1 MALPFRTSRPKLS
14 YMKRTALRLL
24 LVCVT
29 ILPVTGADYRGK
41 VGKLEA
47 VFSLEWHDDGSVSG
61 AYAYPSKPGTVYGL
75 AGSNP
80 AEGELY
86 LEEYTGDTLTAR
98 CALKKTVTNGVI
110 VWRGEMHNTDGRV
123 LEMEFARARAENTT
137 APAPVSPAAA
147 ETTYSGYV
155 GRLEAE
161 FQLSWLEDGTV
172 SGSYHYPKRPGT
184 FYGIY
189 GVNPAEGEL
198 FLAEYTGERLT
209 ASCALRKRLEA
220 DVIIWEGIMMNEDG
234 RHFPMA
240 FARARGTA
248 TAAGTIDDYEAK
260 RQALFSSIGESA
272 RWDDFPL
279 ADEVIE
285 RVPVHLDGGEYFGAR
300 ILAWDSDGIGT
311 TIRLIVA
318 DWDNDGN
325 LLVDEERE
333 LTLRVARVLPL
344 AKEHLVGREVSLLF
358 AADGSLYSLEL
369 PDIAITHVRRSPT
382 GKLEVRGVID
392 LSTAEDSFDWTPE
405 RFAEKMRTA
414 PVIDFIPDKLA
425 LHLEPARDLELAEGE
440 VFFQTIRFVRDHG
453 IAIQATSA
461 GPGSL
466 ELESLSLSPE
476 PEPVPWIALEG
487 LKEPVKAPPSQFTTQ
502 AG

>member
-1 MALPFRTSRPKLS
+1 MTLPFRASRPKFTI
-14 YMKRTALRLL
+14 MKRAALRLL
-24 LVCVT
+24 LFCIT

-98 CALKKTVTNGVI
+98 CFLKKNVTNGAI
-110 VWRGEMHNTDGRV
+110 IWRGEMNNTDGRV
-123 LEMEFARARAENTT
+123 LEMEFARARGENAT
-137 APAPVSPAAA
+137 AAVPASPAAA
-147 ETTYSGYV
+147 EATYSGYV

-172 SGSYHYPKRPGT
+172 SGSYHYPQRPDT
-184 FYGIY
+184 IYGIH

-198 FLAEYTGERLT
+198 FLAEYTGDRLT

-220 DVIIWEGIMMNEDG
+220 DVIVWEGIMMNADG

-240 FARARGTA
+240 FARARGT
-248 TAAGTIDDYEAK
+248 TAPAGTIDDYEAK
-260 RQALFSSIGESA
+260 RRAIFSSIGGSA

-279 ADEVIE
+279 ADEVVE

-311 TIRLIVA
+311 TIKLIIA
-318 DWDNDGN
+318 DWDNDGK
-325 LLVDEERE
+325 LLVDEGRE
-333 LTLRVARVLPL
+333 VTLRVARTLPIPAAL
-344 AKEHLVGREVSLLF
+344 LVGREISLLV
-358 AADGSLYSLEL
+358 DGDGAIYSLEL
-369 PDIAITHVRRSPT
+369 PDIAITHVRRSPS

-392 LSTAEDSFDWTPE
+392 LSTAADSFDWTPE

-425 LHLEPARDLELAEGE
+425 LDLEPVRDLELAEGE
-440 VFFQTIRFVRDHG
+440 VFFQTIRYVRDHG
-453 IAIQATSA
+453 IVIQATSA

-466 ELESLSLSPE
+466 ELESLSLDPE

>member
-1 MALPFRTSRPKLS
+1 MKLA
-14 YMKRTALRLL
+14 ALRLL
-24 LVCVT
+24 LVCFT

-61 AYAYPSKPGTVYGL
+61 AYGYPAKPGTIYGL

-86 LEEYTGDTLTAR
+86 LEEYTGDVLTAQ
-98 CALKKTVTNGVI
+98 CSLKKTVTNGAI

-123 LEMEFARARAENTT
+123 LEMEFTRARGENAM
-137 APAPVSPAAA
+137 APVPVSPAAA
-147 ETTYSGYV
+147 ENTYSGYV

-161 FQLSWLEDGTV
+161 FQLSWLEDGIV
-172 SGSYHYPKRPGT
+172 SGSYHYPQRPGT
-184 FYGIY
+184 TYGIY

-198 FLAEYTGERLT
+198 FLAEYTGDRLT

-220 DVIIWEGIMMNEDG
+220 EVIIWEGIMMNEDG

-240 FARARGTA
+240 FARARGTTA
-248 TAAGTIDDYEAK
+248 AAGTIDDYEAK
-260 RQALFSSIGESA
+260 RQALFASIEQLA

-285 RVPVHLDGGEYFGAR
+285 RVPVHLEDGEYFGAR
-300 ILAWDSDGIGT
+300 ILAWDSDGVGT
-311 TIRLIVA
+311 TIKLIVA

-325 LLVDEERE
+325 LLVDAGRE
-333 LTLRVARVLPL
+333 VTLRVARVLPL
-344 AKEHLVGREVSLLF
+344 AEEHLVGREVSILF

-369 PDIAITHVRRSPT
+369 PDIAITHVRRSPS

-392 LSTAEDSFDWTPE
+392 LSTAADSFDWTPE

-425 LHLEPARDLELAEGE
+425 LDLEPSRDLELAEGE

-453 IAIQATSA
+453 IVIQATSA